1 MHVVMATVG
10 TAGDVLPLVSVARRL
25 RERGNRVTVLAN
37 PYFRDVVTDAA
48 LGLVPLGRREDY
60 LAAVRDP
67 DRWHPRRAL
76 AVAARRA
83 VLPALRP
90 TYDYL
95 AGLDPRD
102 TVVAGTTLALG
113 ARLAQ
118 ERLGFRLVGLH
129 LEPALLPAAPDG
141 GLLSGLQEWRRTRV
155 EHRVTDPLLAPPLNA
170 LRAQVGL
177 GPVTGVVSHWAPAP
191 GPNLAL
197 FPDWFA
203 ERDRPGG
210 LTHTGFVGDRSEDAL
225 PLAVQEALADG
236 ERPVVVQLSTVL
248 PHGRRVL
255 KAAVRAARGRGR
267 RVLVLSADRLPPAL
281 PSGVVHAGAA
291 PLDRLLP
298 QAAAFVHHGDT
309 ATVARAL
316 AAGVPQVLVPV
327 AGAQPHNADRLVEL
341 GVARQIPAG
350 AVTAESVGRA
360 LDRLAGNAQVAQRA
374 AAVARR
380 TDLAAG
386 ADAAAA
392 AIADAAR

>member
-48 LGLVPLGRREDY
+48 LGLVPLGRREDH
-60 LAAVRDP
+60 LAAVADP
-67 DRWHPRRAL
+67 DRWHPGRAPG
-76 AVAARRA
+76 VIARRA

-95 AGLDPRD
+95 AGLDPRE

-129 LEPALLPAAPDG
+129 LEPALLDDG
-141 GLLSGLQEWRRTRV
+141 GTRSGLREWRRTRAEQRAAEQLV
-155 EHRVTDPLLAPPLNA
+155 APRLNA
-170 LRAQVGL
+170 LRAQAGL
-177 GPVTGVVSHWAPAP
+177 GPITRTVSRWAPTA
-191 GPNLAL
+191 GPNVAL
-197 FPDWFA
+197 FPEWFA
-203 ERDRPGG
+203 EPAQPAR
-210 LTHTGFVGDRSEDAL
+210 LTYAGFVGDRSEDPL

-255 KAAVRAARGRGR
+255 KAAVRAARAQGR

-281 PSGVVHAGAA
+281 PTGVVHAGAA

-298 QAAAFVHHGDT
+298 HASAFIHHGQT

-341 GVARQIPAG
+341 GVARQIPPG

-360 LDRLAGNAQVAQRA
+360 LDRLADPQVAQHA
-374 AAVARR
+374 AAFART

-392 AIADAAR
+392 AIEAAAG